1 MDNTAYLAAVATA
14 VGRFADLTAAA
25 DLDAQVSTCPDWDV
39 ATLVGHVVEVH
50 TWVRKLLGGD
60 EGFGAFPND
69 VERPDRTPA
78 AFAAWYREAGEAMHA
93 DLAARGADDPCW
105 NFSGGKQTVGFWPR
119 RQMNEINVHAF
130 DVALAADTE
139 FDVDQ
144 VEGADGID
152 ELLLMFGPRM
162 ALRGVVPTVTAPI
175 TIAPSDIDVSWTL
188 RPSGDAGYPEVTAD
202 TTGSIATLSGP
213 ASDIY
218 FAMWNRLPHDRIT
231 VAGDA
236 DAAAAYLASRR
247 VP

>member
-1 MDNTAYLAAVATA
+1 MDNTAYLAAVAAA
-14 VGRFADLTAAA
+14 VRRLSDLTTAA
-25 DLDAQVSTCPDWDV
+25 DLDAPVPTCPDWDV
-39 ATLVGHVVEVH
+39 AALVGHVVEVH

-69 VERPDRTPA
+69 VERPERTPA

-105 NFSGGKQTVGFWPR
+105 NFSGANQTVGFWPR
-119 RQMNEINVHAF
+119 RQLNEINVHAF
-130 DVALAADTE
+130 DVALAAGTE
-139 FDVDQ
+139 FV
-144 VEGADGID
+144 VGPAEGADGID
-152 ELLLMFGPRM
+152 ELVLMFGPRM
-162 ALRGVVPTVTAPI
+162 ALRGVVPTVTAPL

-188 RPSGDAGYPEVTAD
+188 RPPGDAAYAEVTAD
-202 TTGSIATLSGP
+202 PTGSVATLGGR

-231 VAGDA
+231 VTGDDDVA
-236 DAAAAYLASRR
+236 VAYLASRR